1 MMMSVTT
8 KGYIIDSLGPYLAD
22 GSNNDAAITKHVL
35 EDNERVKAFF
45 QEEDVFIVDRG
56 FRDSIEFLNELGLN
70 VEMPSFLDDG
80 ERQLSTNQANQSRL
94 VTKSRWIVEAINGRI
109 KRFLYFN
116 NTLINTNIPFL
127 REDFRIVCALLN
139 KYCPSLVKDKSTDEQ
154 TAKDMLKMSKK
165 TNDLIRIA
173 KNYPKL
179 NKTNIVQDISTFRF
193 PILSEKFIR
202 TFTFGIY
209 QLKQAKSYTVEHLAS
224 HEDYTVELLE
234 NEKNLIRVKI
244 PSRHKSQ
251 KIYNIFIRF
260 SLRSKQKPIE
270 GWYCDC
276 VAGARN
282 VGSCSHVA
290 SVLWYLGVARN
301 DQTKLKPMRSQ
312 NFINSC
318 SNSKE

>member
-1 MMMSVTT
+1 
-8 KGYIIDSLGPYLAD
+8 
-22 GSNNDAAITKHVL
+22 
-35 EDNERVKAFF
+35 
-45 QEEDVFIVDRG
+45 
-56 FRDSIEFLNELGLN
+56 
-70 VEMPSFLDDG
+70 
-80 ERQLSTNQANQSRL
+80 
-94 VTKSRWIVEAINGRI
+94 
-109 KRFLYFN
+109 
-116 NTLINTNIPFL
+116 
-127 REDFRIVCALLN
+127 
-139 KYCPSLVKDKSTDEQ
+139 
-154 TAKDMLKMSKK
+154 MLKMSEM
-165 TNDLIRIA
+165 TNRLINIA
-173 KNYPKL
+173 KKYPKL
-179 NKTNIVQDISTFRF
+179 NRTNMVQDISTFKF
-193 PILSEKFIR
+193 PLLTETFIR

-209 QLKQAKSYTVEHLAS
+209 QLKKAKSYTVEHLAS
-224 HEDYTVELLE
+224 HDDYTIEHLE

-270 GWYCDC
+270 AWYCDC

-301 DQTKLKPMRSQ
+301 DQSKLKPLRSQ